1 MPSKMAPS
9 HLIFILLFTINYS
22 LGSEVIC
29 SLEDYVLTGIE
40 FRQCQK
46 ETLGRFPIEYK
57 HSIDILWGT
66 FFYFINGTQY
76 KLLGNKM
83 SKLCYY
89 V

>member
-9 HLIFILLFTINYS
+9 HLITLFILLFTINYS

-57 HSIDILWGT
+57 HSIDILCGAL
-66 FFYFINGTQY
+66 FI
-76 KLLGNKM
+76 LLNKHNID
-83 SKLCYY
+83 Y
-89 V
+89 

>member
-9 HLIFILLFTINYS
+9 HLITLFILLFTINYS

-57 HSIDILWGT
+57 HSIDIISCVCSSY
-66 FFYFINGTQY
+66 YFI
-76 KLLGNKM
+76 K
-83 SKLCYY
+83 
-89 V
+89 